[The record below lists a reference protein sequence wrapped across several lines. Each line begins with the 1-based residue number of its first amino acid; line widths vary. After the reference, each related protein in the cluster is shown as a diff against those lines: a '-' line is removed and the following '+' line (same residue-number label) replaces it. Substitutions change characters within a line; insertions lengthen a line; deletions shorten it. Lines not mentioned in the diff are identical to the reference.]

1 MDGLKFGSGGLCC
14 DEVELVTFQ
23 LQFPHGKRTSGDDFR
38 QPALC
43 K

>member
-1 MDGLKFGSGGLCC
+1 MDGLKFGSLCC

-23 LQFPHGKRTSGDDFR
+23 LSSLTEKDELSGDNFR
-38 QPALC
+38 QPAPC